1 MAPRSPSRGRPASRG
16 RRSPG
21 RRSSNGRRHT
31 NIEAQ
36 INEAVKKLLKEKSFL
51 DKSISNRAGAKW
63 PCPCGFKTN
72 FSVRTTCYQCLAP
85 KPSTTKSGPTTPSQR
100 TPAAEAVR
108 AAARLAASL
117 APPPPVVVTTAE
129 EELKQ
134 ARSRYDWAKSYVG
147 NSPNDTMASDFM
159 LDCEAKLKKA
169 KQVVEASRSH
179 PQRLTACLSR
189 QANLLKQ
196 AETQLA
202 EQDRLSALLT
212 EASSKLLATQANLS
226 EVEQELHM
234 LQTVSVGA
242 QPAPGGQGPKVD
254 LAALTILV
262 QQCFVA
268 AGVQVPNVDATVLH
282 GMAVGLGFSMH
293 APDAGMD
300 GEEDSLPAGRSLSPG
315 LVARRASGSGRFA
328 PYPSGLLPDL
338 AKVALATSF
347 QAAGLVGAQPV
358 AGAGSQPVAGP
369 TQVDPLT
376 QVGGAAPTTPSI

>member
-1 MAPRSPSRGRPASRG
+1 MTVHPVEAFPGLGRQEQRGLKIVSRIVRPYKPVRSPEPRLPLSPQPFLGSSPFLRAMAPRSPSRGRPASRG

-129 EELKQ
+129 EDLKQ

-189 QANLLKQ
+189 QARQ
-196 AETQLA
+196 
-202 EQDRLSALLT
+202 R
-212 EASSKLLATQANLS
+212 
-226 EVEQELHM
+226 
-234 LQTVSVGA
+234 
-242 QPAPGGQGPKVD
+242 
-254 LAALTILV
+254 
-262 QQCFVA
+262 
-268 AGVQVPNVDATVLH
+268 PNWPSRIV
-282 GMAVGLGFSMH
+282 
-293 APDAGMD
+293 
-300 GEEDSLPAGRSLSPG
+300 SLPCSPKPRANCWSLKPTWQRSNKSSICCRQFRSAHSRHRWAKAPRWTLLHLRSWSNNALWLRESRSQMSTPQSCTAWP
-315 LVARRASGSGRFA
+315 LDWVSLCMRRMPAWMEKKTRCLRAAPFRRA
-328 PYPSGLLPDL
+328 
-338 AKVALATSF
+338 
-347 QAAGLVGAQPV
+347 
-358 AGAGSQPVAGP
+358 
-369 TQVDPLT
+369 
-376 QVGGAAPTTPSI
+376 